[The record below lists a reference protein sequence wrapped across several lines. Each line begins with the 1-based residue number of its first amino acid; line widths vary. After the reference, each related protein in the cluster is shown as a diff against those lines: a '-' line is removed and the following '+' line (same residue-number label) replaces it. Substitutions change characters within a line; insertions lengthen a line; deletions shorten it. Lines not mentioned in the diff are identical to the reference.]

1 VLRVAAVSVAVVK
14 PGRPSEGRGK
24 GRRGKG
30 RPLPDLLSTCYGYP
44 RSTNNGRCDAVCGA
58 AIAGGATDCQCEGLS
73 LAANGLDCAP
83 RSLELSQGG
92 NGQMVAPLLVRR
104 FVVVAGGRLR
114 LVLPLYLG
122 ARSSAIFTLVQVWGE
137 GEGEG
142 EGGG

>member
-1 VLRVAAVSVAVVK
+1 
-14 PGRPSEGRGK
+14 
-24 GRRGKG
+24 
-30 RPLPDLLSTCYGYP
+30 
-44 RSTNNGRCDAVCGA
+44 
-58 AIAGGATDCQCEGLS
+58 
-73 LAANGLDCAP
+73 
-83 RSLELSQGG
+83 
-92 NGQMVAPLLVRR
+92 MVAPLLVRR